1 MAVFVKHF
9 DSRKSE
15 KLQSKINFVRKRKCL
30 PKNWYYLKGLSK
42 PQNLFKTQILKMTQK
57 I

>member
-30 PKNWYYLKGLSK
+30 PKNWYYLKGLTE
-42 PQNLFKTQILKMTQK
+42 PQNLFKTQVLKMTQK